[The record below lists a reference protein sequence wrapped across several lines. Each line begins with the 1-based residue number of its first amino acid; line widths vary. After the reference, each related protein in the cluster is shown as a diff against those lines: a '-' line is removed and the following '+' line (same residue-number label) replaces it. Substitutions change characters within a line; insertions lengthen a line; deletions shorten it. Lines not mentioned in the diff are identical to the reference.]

1 MTASDPRPAVD
12 PALVDF
18 AVQIA
23 REAGTLTLRYFRRTD
38 LDVESKGDGPPG
50 YRRRPGGQT
59 APEGPD
65 CRSLPRRLGGR
76 RRRA

>member
-38 LDVESKGDGPPG
+38 LDVESKGDGTPV
-50 YRRRPGGQT
+50 T
-59 APEGPD
+59 AHDYVATFRFSASPD
-65 CRSLPRRLGGR
+65 H
-76 RRRA
+76 AWDFAWYYTFVD